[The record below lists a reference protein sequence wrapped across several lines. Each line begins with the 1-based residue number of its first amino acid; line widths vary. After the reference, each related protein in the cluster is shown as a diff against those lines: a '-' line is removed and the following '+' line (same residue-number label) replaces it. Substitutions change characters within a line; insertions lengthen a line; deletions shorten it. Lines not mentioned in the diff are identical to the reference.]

1 MIYMDEWELPMST
14 PTSPNSPQGLPLLD
28 MEILRTFLAISETG
42 SFSRAAQQI
51 YRTPSAVSMQI
62 KRLEEMLG
70 RALFVREPRQ
80 VHLTPEGETMLGFA
94 RQLLEIND
102 EAVGQF
108 LSPQVGGTVRLGAP
122 DDLGT
127 RVLPGILSLFSRS
140 YPAVQV
146 NVRVGR
152 SPDLMRRLDIG
163 ELDLAL
169 LIAEAGNRPHRLAE
183 PVYREPLVWAGREG
197 GVALQRTPL
206 PIAVADRG
214 CPWRRMALES
224 LNRSG
229 HRYRI
234 AYTCEHTA
242 AQEAATGQDIAIT
255 PLPRGLVRSPLRVIE
270 EEEAGLAPLGDY
282 EVLMLRMPARGAAVE
297 ALAEHIMDHFAGP
310 PKSAS
315 AQVAV

>member
-1 MIYMDEWELPMST
+1 MST

-270 EEEAGLAPLGDY
+270 EDEASLSPLGDY

-297 ALAEHIMDHFAGP
+297 ALAEHIMDHFAGSP
-310 PKSAS
+310 NGAAP
-315 AQVAV
+315 

>member
-1 MIYMDEWELPMST
+1 MST

-28 MEILRTFLAISETG
+28 MEILRTFVAIAETG

-80 VHLTPEGETMLGFA
+80 VHLTPEGETMLGYA
-94 RQLLEIND
+94 RQLLELND

-127 RVLPGILSLFSRS
+127 RVLPGILSQFSRS
-140 YPAVQV
+140 FPAVQV

-163 ELDLAL
+163 ELDIAL
-169 LIAEAGNRPHRLAE
+169 LIAEAGNRPHPLAE
-183 PVYREPLVWAGREG
+183 PIYREPLVWAGREG
-197 GVALQRTPL
+197 GVALQRSPL

-214 CPWRRMALES
+214 CAWRRMALEA

-234 AYTCEHTA
+234 AYTCEHTG
-242 AQEAATGQDIAIT
+242 AQEAAIHQDIAVT
-255 PLPRGLVRSPLRVIE
+255 PFPRGLVQPPLRVIE
-270 EEEAGLAPLGDY
+270 EDEAGLSPLGDY
-282 EVLMLRMPARGAAVE
+282 EVLLLRMPARGAAVE
-297 ALAEHIMDHFAGP
+297 ALAQHVVDHFAGTP
-310 PKSAS
+310 NGA
-315 AQVAV
+315 AA

>member
-1 MIYMDEWELPMST
+1 MST

-51 YRTPSAVSMQI
+51 HRTPSAVSMQI

-80 VHLTPEGETMLGFA
+80 VHLTPEGETMLGYA

-163 ELDLAL
+163 ELDIAL
-169 LIAEAGNRPHRLAE
+169 LVAEAGNRPHRLAE
-183 PVYREPLVWAGREG
+183 PIYREPLVWAGREG

-224 LNRSG
+224 LTRSG

-255 PLPRGLVRSPLRVIE
+255 PLPRGLVHAPLRVIE
-270 EEEAGLAPLGDY
+270 EDEAGLSPLGDY

-297 ALAEHIMDHFAGP
+297 ALAEHIMDHFSGTPNA
-310 PKSAS
+310 A
-315 AQVAV
+315 AAAVV

>member
-1 MIYMDEWELPMST
+1 MST

-28 MEILRTFLAISETG
+28 MEILRTFVAIAETG

-80 VHLTPEGETMLGFA
+80 IHLTPEGETMLGYA
-94 RQLLEIND
+94 RQLLELND

-127 RVLPGILSLFSRS
+127 RVLPGILSQFSRNF
-140 YPAVQV
+140 PAVQV

-163 ELDLAL
+163 ELDIAL
-169 LIAEAGNRPHRLAE
+169 LIAEAGKKPHPLAE
-183 PVYREPLVWAGREG
+183 PIYREPLVWAGREG
-197 GVALQRTPL
+197 GVALQRSPL

-214 CPWRRMALES
+214 CAWRRMALEA

-234 AYTCEHTA
+234 AYTCEHTG
-242 AQEAATGQDIAIT
+242 AQEAAILQDIAIT
-255 PLPRGLVRSPLRVIE
+255 PFPRGLVQSPLRVIE
-270 EEEAGLAPLGDY
+270 EDEAGLSTLGDY
-282 EVLMLRMPARGAAVE
+282 EVLLLRMPARGAAVE
-297 ALAEHIMDHFAGP
+297 ALAQHVVDHFAGTP
-310 PKSAS
+310 NSA
-315 AQVAV
+315 AA

>member
-1 MIYMDEWELPMST
+1 MSA
-14 PTSPNSPQGLPLLD
+14 SNALNSPQGLPLLD
-28 MEILRTFLAISETG
+28 TEVLRTFVAIAETG
-42 SFSRAAQQI
+42 SFSRAAQQGF
-51 YRTPSAVSMQI
+51 RTPSAVSMQI

-80 VHLTPEGETMLGFA
+80 VHLTPEGETMLGYA
-94 RQLLEIND
+94 RQLLELND

-108 LSPQVGGTVRLGAP
+108 LSPQVGGTVRLGVP

-127 RVLPGILSLFSRS
+127 RVLPGVISQFARNF
-140 YPAVQV
+140 PAVQV

-169 LIAEAGNRPHRLAE
+169 LIAEAGDRPHARAE
-183 PVYREPLVWAGREG
+183 PIFREPLVWVGREG

-206 PIAVADRG
+206 PVAVADRG
-214 CPWRRMALES
+214 CAWRRMALQA

-234 AYTCEHTA
+234 AYTCEHTET
-242 AQEAATGQDIAIT
+242 QEAAILQDIAIT
-255 PLPRGLVRSPLRVIE
+255 PFPRGLVQSPLRVIE
-270 EEEAGLAPLGDY
+270 ESEVGLGPLGDY
-282 EVLMLRMPARGAAVE
+282 EVLILRMPARGAAVE
-297 ALAEHIMDHFAGP
+297 ALAEHIEEHFGGLH
-310 PKSAS
+310 SAI
-315 AQVAV
+315 V

>member
-1 MIYMDEWELPMST
+1 MST

-51 YRTPSAVSMQI
+51 HRTPSAVSMQI

-80 VHLTPEGETMLGFA
+80 VHLTPEGETMLGYA

-163 ELDLAL
+163 ELDIAL
-169 LIAEAGNRPHRLAE
+169 LVAEAGNRPHRLAE
-183 PVYREPLVWAGREG
+183 PIYREPLVWAGREG

-224 LNRSG
+224 LTRSG

-255 PLPRGLVRSPLRVIE
+255 PLPRGLVHAPLRVIE
-270 EEEAGLAPLGDY
+270 EDEAGLSPLGDY

-297 ALAEHIMDHFAGP
+297 ALAEHIMDHFAGTP
-310 PKSAS
+310 NA
-315 AQVAV
+315 AAAAVV

>member
-1 MIYMDEWELPMST
+1 MATST
-14 PTSPNSPQGLPLLD
+14 TPNSPQGLPLLD
-28 MEILRTFLAISETG
+28 IEILRTFVAIAETG
-42 SFSRAAQQI
+42 SFSRAAQQV

-70 RALFVREPRQ
+70 RTLFVREPRQ
-80 VHLTPEGETMLGFA
+80 VHLTPEGETMLGYA
-94 RQLLEIND
+94 RQMLELND

-127 RVLPGILSLFSRS
+127 RVLPGVIAQFTRN

-163 ELDLAL
+163 ELDIAL
-169 LIAEAGNRPHRLAE
+169 LISAAGERPHARAE
-183 PVYREPLVWAGREG
+183 PVFQESLVWAGREG
-197 GVALQRTPL
+197 GVAQQRTPL
-206 PIAVADRG
+206 PLAVADRG
-214 CPWRRMALES
+214 CAWRRMALES
-224 LNRSG
+224 LNHSG

-234 AYTCEHTA
+234 AYTCEHTEAQQA
-242 AQEAATGQDIAIT
+242 AIQQDIAIT
-255 PLPRGLVRSPLRVIE
+255 PLPRSLVQPPLRVIE
-270 EEEAGLAPLGDY
+270 EEAGLSPLGDY

-297 ALAEHIMDHFAGP
+297 ALAQHIVEHFEGVALPAAG
-310 PKSAS
+310 
-315 AQVAV
+315 